1 MAFFTEGAV
10 QLHVVVWV
18 LGKGVVRGS
27 EGDFVNQELSPGIGF
42 AVIGACVAGCAV
54 AGRAVAGLFVAGA
67 WHCSGWSDC
76 CRCLSCSVDP
86 ATAWQYLNVGAIHER
101 LLWSATKFVFFI
113 RTLSP
118 GITY

>member
-54 AGRAVAGLFVAGA
+54 AGRAVAVAGA
-67 WHCSGWSDC
+67 CVIGIAVAG
-76 CRCLSCSVDP
+76 LTV
-86 ATAWQYLNVGAIHER
+86 AGA
-101 LLWSATKFVFFI
+101 
-113 RTLSP
+113 
-118 GITY
+118 

>member
-27 EGDFVNQELSPGIGF
+27 EGDFVNQELSPGGF

-54 AGRAVAGLFVAGA
+54 AGLFVAGA
-67 WHCSGWSDC
+67 CVIGIAVAG
-76 CRCLSCSVDP
+76 LTV
-86 ATAWQYLNVGAIHER
+86 AGA
-101 LLWSATKFVFFI
+101 
-113 RTLSP
+113 
-118 GITY
+118 

>member
-27 EGDFVNQELSPGIGF
+27 EGDFVNQELFPGIGF

-67 WHCSGWSDC
+67 CVIGIAVAG
-76 CRCLSCSVDP
+76 LTV
-86 ATAWQYLNVGAIHER
+86 AGA
-101 LLWSATKFVFFI
+101 
-113 RTLSP
+113 
-118 GITY
+118 